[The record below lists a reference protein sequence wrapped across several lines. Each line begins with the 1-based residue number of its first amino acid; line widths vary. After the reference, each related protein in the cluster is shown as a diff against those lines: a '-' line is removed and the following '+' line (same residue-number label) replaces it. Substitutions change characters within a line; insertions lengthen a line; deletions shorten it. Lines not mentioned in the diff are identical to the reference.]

1 MIKIIKDG
9 SYDTLHSIKR
19 FHCNKCGCIFDAD
32 DESYLVDSYLLNRN
46 ELCITIHCPFCDE
59 LVRRNFEDF
68 EA

>member
-9 SYDTLHSIKR
+9 SYDSLHSIKR

-32 DESYLVDSYLLNRN
+32 DESYLVKSNNKN
-46 ELCITIHCPFCDE
+46 EFYITVNCPYCDE
-59 LVRRNFEDF
+59 LVCRNFEDF

>member
-9 SYDTLHSIKR
+9 SYDSLHSIKR

-32 DESYLVDSYLLNRN
+32 DESYLSKFDNN
-46 ELCITIHCPFCDE
+46 ELYIYIHCPFCDKF
-59 LVRRNFEDF
+59 VSRNFEDF

>member
-1 MIKIIKDG
+1 MIKIIKEG

-32 DESYLVDSYLLNRN
+32 DESYSSEFNNN
-46 ELCITIHCPFCDE
+46 ELYIYIHCPFCDE